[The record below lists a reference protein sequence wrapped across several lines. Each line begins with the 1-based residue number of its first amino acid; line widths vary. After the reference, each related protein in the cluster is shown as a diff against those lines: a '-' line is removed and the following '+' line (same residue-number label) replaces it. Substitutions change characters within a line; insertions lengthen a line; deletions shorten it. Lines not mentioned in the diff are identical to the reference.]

1 MMKMRVDKDKLK
13 KRAAVGVFFLSLKR
27 AIVQVVFTGSNIF
40 LARLLFPEDFGTF
53 AILQF
58 VLTFFTVFSDVALS
72 TSLIQKKEKIDD
84 SDLQTAFSFQ
94 LLLSLSVVIIIFFAA
109 STVSNFYNLGDQGVV
124 LFRLISLV
132 LLLVPFKT
140 IAGAVLE
147 RELMYFK
154 LVNVEILEI
163 LLQVTITVFF
173 AFLGFGVFSFVIG
186 LLAANFISAITYTV
200 FYPWKIRFR
209 IKAKNLIKLSKF
221 GLPLQIN
228 TILGLFY
235 GPLVFLYLGKAVGVQ
250 NLGYFQFA
258 ASMAVFPLAVSD
270 IIGRIIFPLGSR
282 LQGSK
287 QDLRLIMEKSISVVS
302 LFALP
307 MVLLGMAASKEII
320 TFVYGPKW
328 LPAQN
333 AVLIGLVQ
341 ISIVC
346 YTAVFSNMLLAKGN
360 AKVIRN
366 MGIFW
371 GVLTWIIVFPLVD
384 RFNFVGMSITSLIVS
399 ASGIWLYF
407 RLKRDLHFAF
417 LANFLPY
424 LVFSVVAVCV
434 FVILSNILPSSL
446 LALFFKGIVSVCVY
460 LALLLVFMRKE
471 TVSNFSKLY
480 SLVRN

>member
-94 LLLSLSVVIIIFFAA
+94 LLLSLPVVIIIFFAA
-109 STVSNFYNLGDQGVV
+109 GTVSNFYNLGDQGVV

-132 LLLVPFKT
+132 FLLVPFKT

-186 LLAANFISAITYTV
+186 LLAANFISAIAYTV
-200 FYPWKIRFR
+200 LYPWKIRFR
-209 IKAKNLIKLSKF
+209 IKVKNLIKLSKF

-228 TILGLFY
+228 TIFGLFY
-235 GPLVFLYLGKAVGVQ
+235 GPLVF
-250 NLGYFQFA
+250 
-258 ASMAVFPLAVSD
+258 
-270 IIGRIIFPLGSR
+270 
-282 LQGSK
+282 
-287 QDLRLIMEKSISVVS
+287 
-302 LFALP
+302 
-307 MVLLGMAASKEII
+307 
-320 TFVYGPKW
+320 
-328 LPAQN
+328 
-333 AVLIGLVQ
+333 
-341 ISIVC
+341 
-346 YTAVFSNMLLAKGN
+346 
-360 AKVIRN
+360 
-366 MGIFW
+366 
-371 GVLTWIIVFPLVD
+371 
-384 RFNFVGMSITSLIVS
+384 
-399 ASGIWLYF
+399 
-407 RLKRDLHFAF
+407 
-417 LANFLPY
+417 
-424 LVFSVVAVCV
+424 
-434 FVILSNILPSSL
+434 
-446 LALFFKGIVSVCVY
+446 
-460 LALLLVFMRKE
+460 
-471 TVSNFSKLY
+471 
-480 SLVRN
+480 